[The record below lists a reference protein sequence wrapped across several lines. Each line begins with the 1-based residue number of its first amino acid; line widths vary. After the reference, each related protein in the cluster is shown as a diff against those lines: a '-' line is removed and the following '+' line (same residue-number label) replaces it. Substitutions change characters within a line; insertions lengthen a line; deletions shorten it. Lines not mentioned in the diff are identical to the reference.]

1 MKWFNSLQSHEQTAS
16 AGRRVSI
23 VAREKNSIDII
34 SRRDMRHI
42 RYVLGVCS
50 VVIGMFCLTLPVQ
63 AEMYVAGQVGAN
75 IPQDLTNVEYSGVGL
90 ITGGSDLSLQN
101 SLMYGA
107 KAGYY
112 FDSLTWQ
119 NFNLGVETEVFNST
133 PHVKQQAATVG
144 IGGIQTTIPELTN
157 RVLTWAPVIV
167 VVRYQAGAFEP
178 YAGVGLGV
186 FFSRISEGTDS
197 SSSTD
202 IGLNTQLGLRYRV
215 NPNLSLFGEWKY
227 NYANINHNNLLGSG
241 VELSANYNANIFA
254 AGVGY
259 HF

>member
-1 MKWFNSLQSHEQTAS
+1 M
-16 AGRRVSI
+16 RRLRLLVGLSS
-23 VAREKNSIDII
+23 VAVG
-34 SRRDMRHI
+34 
-42 RYVLGVCS
+42 VL
-50 VVIGMFCLTLPVQ
+50 CLTLPVQ

-75 IPQDLTNVEYSGVGL
+75 IPQDASNVEFSAGGV
-90 ITGGSDLSLQN
+90 TVGGNDLALQN

-112 FDSLTWQ
+112 FDSLKFQ
-119 NFNLGVETEVFNST
+119 NFNLGLETEVFNST
-133 PHVKQQAATVG
+133 PHVKQQDITLGGG
-144 IGGIQTTIPELTN
+144 IGSIGSAGFTN

-167 VVRYQAGAFEP
+167 VLRYQAGAFEP

-186 FFSRISEGTDS
+186 FFSRISDGTDS

-202 IGLNTQLGLRYRV
+202 IGLDTQLGLRYRV
-215 NPNLSLFGEWKY
+215 TPNLSLFGEWKY
-227 NYANINHNNLLGSG
+227 NYANIDHTNVAGSG
-241 VELSANYNANIFA
+241 VDLSYNYNANIFA

>member
-1 MKWFNSLQSHEQTAS
+1 M
-16 AGRRVSI
+16 RRLRLLVGLSS
-23 VAREKNSIDII
+23 VAVG
-34 SRRDMRHI
+34 
-42 RYVLGVCS
+42 VL
-50 VVIGMFCLTLPVQ
+50 CLTLPVQ

-75 IPQDLTNVEYSGVGL
+75 IPQDASNVEYSAFGV
-90 ITGGSDLSLQN
+90 TVGGNNLALQN

-112 FDSLTWQ
+112 FDSLKFQ

-133 PHVKQQAATVG
+133 PHIKQQDFTVG
-144 IGGIQTTIPELTN
+144 GVNIGAAGFTN

-186 FFSRISEGTDS
+186 FFSRISDGTDS

-202 IGLNTQLGLRYRV
+202 VGLNTQLGLRYRV

-227 NYANINHNNLLGSG
+227 NYANIDHTNIGGSG
-241 VELSANYNANIFA
+241 LDVSYNYNANIFA

>member
-1 MKWFNSLQSHEQTAS
+1 
-16 AGRRVSI
+16 
-23 VAREKNSIDII
+23 
-34 SRRDMRHI
+34 MRHV
-42 RYVLGVCS
+42 RYTLCMCS
-50 VVIGMFCLTLPVQ
+50 VAMGMFCLTLPLQ

-75 IPQDLTNVEYSGVGL
+75 IPNNLSSVEIDAFGVTLGA
-90 ITGGSDLSLQN
+90 SDLSLQN

-112 FDSLTWQ
+112 FDSLKVQ

-133 PHVKQQAATVG
+133 PHIKQQQAT
-144 IGGIQTTIPELTN
+144 IGGASGTLQGFTN
-157 RVLTWAPVIV
+157 RVLTWAPFVV

-186 FFSRISEGTDS
+186 FFSHISDGTDS

-202 IGLNTQLGLRYRV
+202 VGLNTHLGLRYRV

-227 NYANINHNNLLGSG
+227 NYANIDHNNFLGANG
-241 VELSANYNANIFA
+241 IDLSANYNANIFA

>member
-1 MKWFNSLQSHEQTAS
+1 
-16 AGRRVSI
+16 
-23 VAREKNSIDII
+23 
-34 SRRDMRHI
+34 MRHL
-42 RYVLGVCS
+42 RYTLGVCS
-50 VVIGMFCLTLPVQ
+50 VAMGILCLTLPVQ

-75 IPQDLTNVEYSGVGL
+75 VPQDLSNVEYSAGGV
-90 ITGGSDLSLQN
+90 TVGGNNLALQN

-112 FDSLTWQ
+112 FDSLKWQ

-133 PHVKQQAATVG
+133 PHIKQQNYT
-144 IGGIQTTIPELTN
+144 IGGVNVGTLPGLTN
-157 RVLTWAPVIV
+157 RVLTWAPLVV

-178 YAGVGLGV
+178 YAGVGIGL
-186 FFSRISEGTDS
+186 FFSRISDGTDS

-202 IGLNTQLGLRYRV
+202 VGLNTQLGLRYRV

-227 NYANINHNNLLGSG
+227 NYANIDHNNFLGVNGLDVS
-241 VELSANYNANIFA
+241 SNYNANIFA
-254 AGVGY
+254 AGIGY

>member
-1 MKWFNSLQSHEQTAS
+1 
-16 AGRRVSI
+16 
-23 VAREKNSIDII
+23 
-34 SRRDMRHI
+34 MRPLG
-42 RYVLGVCS
+42 YTLGVYA
-50 VVIGMFCLTLPVQ
+50 VAMGMLCVTLPVQ

-75 IPQDLTNVEYSGVGL
+75 IPQDASNVEYSAFGVT
-90 ITGGSDLSLQN
+90 IGGNDLALQN

-112 FDSLTWQ
+112 FDSLKFQ

-133 PHVKQQAATVG
+133 PHIKQQDFTVG
-144 IGGIQTTIPELTN
+144 GVNIGTAGFTN

-186 FFSRISEGTDS
+186 FFSRISDGTDS

-202 IGLNTQLGLRYRV
+202 VGLNTQLGLRYRV

-227 NYANINHNNLLGSG
+227 NYANINHDNIGGSG
-241 VELSANYNANIFA
+241 LDEPYNYNANIFA

>member
-1 MKWFNSLQSHEQTAS
+1 
-16 AGRRVSI
+16 
-23 VAREKNSIDII
+23 
-34 SRRDMRHI
+34 MRHV
-42 RYVLGVCS
+42 RYLLGVSS
-50 VVIGMFCLTLPVQ
+50 VVVGMFCLTLPLQ

-75 IPQDLTNVEYSGVGL
+75 MPRDLSNVELSGFGTTLGL
-90 ITGGSDLSLQN
+90 SDLSLQN

-112 FDSLTWQ
+112 FDSLKWQ

-133 PHVKQQAATVG
+133 PHIKQQEVTA
-144 IGGIQTTIPELTN
+144 GGITGTLQGLTN
-157 RVLTWAPVIV
+157 RVLTWAPVV
-167 VVRYQAGAFEP
+167 VLVRYQAGAFEP

-186 FFSRISEGTDS
+186 FFSRISDGTDS

-202 IGLNTQLGLRYRV
+202 VGLNTQLGLRYRV

-227 NYANINHNNLLGSG
+227 NYANIDHNNFLGANG
-241 VELSANYNANIFA
+241 IDLSANYNANIFA
-254 AGVGY
+254 AGIGY

>member
-1 MKWFNSLQSHEQTAS
+1 
-16 AGRRVSI
+16 
-23 VAREKNSIDII
+23 
-34 SRRDMRHI
+34 MRHV
-42 RYVLGVCS
+42 RYVLGVS
-50 VVIGMFCLTLPVQ
+50 SAVMGIFCLTLPLE

-75 IPQDLTNVEYSGVGL
+75 IPNSLSSVEYSAFGVTL
-90 ITGGSDLSLQN
+90 GGSDLSLQN

-112 FDSLTWQ
+112 FDSLKVQ

-133 PHVKQQAATVG
+133 PHIKQQQAT
-144 IGGIQTTIPELTN
+144 IGPASGTLQGLTN
-157 RVLTWAPVIV
+157 RVLTWAPLVL

-186 FFSRISEGTDS
+186 FFSRISDGTDS

-202 IGLNTQLGLRYRV
+202 VGLNTQLGLRYRM
-215 NPNLSLFGEWKY
+215 NPNLSLFTEWKY
-227 NYANINHNNLLGSG
+227 NYANIEHNNLLGSG
-241 VELSANYNANIFA
+241 IDLSANYNANIFA